1 MSAMDST
8 GIEDAPKATSE
19 VPLIRPLFLRR
30 TLNCEIEEITE
41 KICEIKSRNKT
52 VDKKLKLIQNEIKA
66 EAKSGID
73 VCALT
78 REKEACQK
86 HLVELA
92 AKRKTMAKEH
102 EKDAVSK
109 EMCENQLNEQELAF
123 LNIPYWEETLSKSS
137 KVTRIN
143 KNNDSNKR

>member
-1 MSAMDST
+1 MDST

-19 VPLIRPLFLRR
+19 VPLIRSLFLRR
-30 TLNCEIEEITE
+30 TLNNEMEEITE
-41 KICEIKSRNKT
+41 KICDMKSRNKT

-66 EAKSGID
+66 EANSGID

-86 HLVELA
+86 HIVELA
-92 AKRKTMAKEH
+92 AKRKRMAKEH

-137 KVTRIN
+137 KVT
-143 KNNDSNKR
+143 